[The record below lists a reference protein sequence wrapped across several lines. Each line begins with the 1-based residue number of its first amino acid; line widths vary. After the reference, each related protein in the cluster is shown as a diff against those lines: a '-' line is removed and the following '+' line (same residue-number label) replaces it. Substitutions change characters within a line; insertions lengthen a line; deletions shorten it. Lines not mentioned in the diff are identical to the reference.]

1 METQVEHPYFKS
13 IARELHGEGE
23 AEIKVTLRAIER
35 RVGEGRRDSRHR
47 ATEAGLD
54 ENEHQGRMEN
64 DKMHENNP
72 LL

>member
-13 IARELHGEGE
+13 IARELHSEGE
-23 AEIKVTLRAIER
+23 AEIKGTLGAMDRT
-35 RVGEGRRDSRHR
+35 VGKGRRDSRHR

-64 DKMHENNP
+64 AKMHENNP